1 MSDEVRAKRLAM
13 WREGHCCTE
22 WWKGCPLCAAR
33 RQEIDARYPPEE
45 K

>member
-1 MSDEVRAKRLAM
+1 MTEDRQAARKRM
-13 WREGHCCTE
+13 WEEGHKCSE
-22 WWKGCPLCAAR
+22 WWTCPLCAAR